1 MERISVAG
9 HKGGAGKTTV
19 AVNLAGALV
28 AAGRRV
34 LLVDVDPQGAA
45 GASLGLVPAKPTV
58 YEVLAGQVPVG
69 EAARPSGIDG
79 LDVLPADLDLAGSE
93 VELPRQVGWQTA
105 LRDRLADENGRYDVA
120 VIDTPPGLG
129 VLPYLA
135 LVAADRVLV
144 VCPPDFLGIRAL
156 PTVMEAASRA
166 GVELIGIVPN
176 AVEHRTRHEADALE
190 ILREHHGAVVLS
202 EIPRRVVVRDAAA
215 AGRPVCQYAPS
226 SEVAAAFGR
235 LAIEVNGALTT

>member
-1 MERISVAG
+1 MAG

-45 GASLGLVPAKPTV
+45 SAALGLSAGKPTV
-58 YEVLAGQVPVG
+58 YEVLTDGVRVG
-69 EAARPSGIDG
+69 DAVRASGIVG
-79 LDVLPADLDLAGSE
+79 LDVLPADLDLAGAE
-93 VELPRQVGWQTA
+93 VELPRRPGWQTA
-105 LRDRLADENGRYDVA
+105 LRDRLEDSCSYDVT

-135 LVAADRVLV
+135 LMTADRVVV
-144 VCPPDFLGIRAL
+144 VCPPDFLGLRAL
-156 PTVMEAASRA
+156 PSILEAAGRA

-176 AVEHRTRHEADALE
+176 AVERRTRHEAEALE
-190 ILREHHGAVVLS
+190 ILREQHGTLVLS

-215 AGRPVCQYAPS
+215 AGRPVCQYSAT
-226 SEVAAAFGR
+226 SEVAVAFEH
-235 LAIEVNGALTT
+235 LALEVSGARTP